1 MPRDTAGGESVY
13 WFYLPRLRLD
23 KLSCTREQF
32 CAAVTAEGV
41 QCGAGYVPST
51 VYAQPYIGQHKAF
64 GASGLPWSLGN
75 DVQYKAGDCPNAEA
89 VILDSIYLPVS
100 DRLSEQDARDTVA
113 AVTKV
118 HDYFYNH
125 GK

>member
-1 MPRDTAGGESVY
+1 MRG
-13 WFYLPRLRLD
+13 RLR
-23 KLSCTREQF
+23 
-32 CAAVTAEGV
+32 A
-41 QCGAGYVPST
+41 ST
-51 VYAQPYIGQHKAF
+51 VYEQPYLGEHKAF

-75 DVQYKAGDCPNAEA
+75 NVQYRKGDCPNAEA
-89 VILDSIYLPVS
+89 IVADCIYLPVS

-118 HDYFYNH
+118 HDYFYNN